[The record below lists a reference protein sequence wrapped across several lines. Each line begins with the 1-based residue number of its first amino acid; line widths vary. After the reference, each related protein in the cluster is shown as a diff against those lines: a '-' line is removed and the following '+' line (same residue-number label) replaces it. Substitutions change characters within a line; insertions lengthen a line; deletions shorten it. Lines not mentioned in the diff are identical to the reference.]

1 MLKKKVVKKVP
12 AVKSKTATKSKAVDA
27 MAKARASRAKGTKR
41 VVKMPSYPTW
51 TAPVD
56 FKPHLLEIV
65 VRTDKDGLLGPG
77 IKVTRYRGQITD
89 DPRKKWDVA
98 EYDMQ
103 TVLGIL
109 SRLSMTTYVTNQ
121 AKRLPASTRFRIVI
135 RVSMSKAKGNMLTC
149 SFKEVD
155 RVVKLKSGKVKVVPY
170 DKKDPIYRKFRK
182 SARILPSAFA
192 NCLMPPKKTRQR
204 KQAEE

>member
-1 MLKKKVVKKVP
+1 MLKKKVKKPVTTKKV
-12 AVKSKTATKSKAVDA
+12 V
-27 MAKARASRAKGTKR
+27 AKATTKKVVAKAKPAPKR
-41 VVKMPSYPTW
+41 EVKMPSYPVW
-51 TAPVD
+51 TAPAD

-65 VRTDKDGLLGPG
+65 VKTDKDGLLGPG
-77 IKVTRYRGQITD
+77 INITRYRGQITD
-89 DPRKKWDVA
+89 DPRKKWNVA
-98 EYDMQ
+98 EYDLQ
-103 TVLGIL
+103 AVLGVL
-109 SRLSMTTYVTNQ
+109 SRLSMTTYVTNV
-121 AKRLPASTRFRIVI
+121 AKRLPANTRFRIVV
-135 RVSMSKAKGNMLTC
+135 RVSMSRAKQNMLTC
-149 SFKEVD
+149 SFKEID